1 MDNATYATL
10 TRQSGLMREM
20 HVIANN
26 IANIGT
32 TGFRREGVVFA
43 EHVKALGPV
52 PSLSMAHATARAV
65 DLTQGDIAETGGR
78 YDFAIRGEGFFLI
91 ETPDGERLSR
101 AGHFTPNAEGELVN
115 PDGYRLLDAG
125 GVPVV
130 VPPGAADVQLA
141 QDGTLSAA
149 GVPVARIGLWAS
161 ADPTSLRHVAG
172 TLFAADAPEPVEE
185 GTAVVLQRHLEGS
198 NSNPVG
204 EIARMIEVQR
214 AYELGQSLLD
224 REDQRIRAVLQT
236 LGR

>member
-20 HVIANN
+20 HVVANN

-43 EHVKALGPV
+43 EHVKALGPM

-65 DLTQGDIAETGGR
+65 DLSLGEITETGGR
-78 YDFAIRGEGFFLI
+78 YDFAIRGDGFFLI

-125 GVPVV
+125 GAPVV
-130 VPPGAADVQLA
+130 VPPGATDVHLA

-149 GVPVARIGLWAS
+149 GVPVARIGLWAP

-172 TLFAADAPEPVEE
+172 TLFAADAPEPVED

-198 NSNPVG
+198 NSNPVA
-204 EIARMIEVQR
+204 EVARMIEVQR